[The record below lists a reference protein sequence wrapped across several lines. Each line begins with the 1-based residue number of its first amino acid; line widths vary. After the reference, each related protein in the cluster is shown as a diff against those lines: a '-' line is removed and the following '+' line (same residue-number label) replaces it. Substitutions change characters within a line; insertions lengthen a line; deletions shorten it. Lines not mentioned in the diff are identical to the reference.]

1 MAAGWALTRYWAA
14 MAMVTVTLSRVFA
27 SIPNCSWRV
36 RMSTLAAMVS
46 KNGILMFRPAP
57 TVRLNLPSRSMM

>member
-1 MAAGWALTRYWAA
+1 

-27 SIPNCSWRV
+27 SMPNCSWRV